1 MANLIRR
8 NQGQEPATTAGA
20 WDPFRLMRDMLRWD
34 PYRELDTVFGQAVE
48 RSFAPTFEVKETK
61 DAYVFRADLPG
72 VKDADLEI
80 SLTGNRLSISGRRE
94 QERHEQGDTF
104 YASERAYGS
113 FTRSFT
119 LPEGIDGDNVSAD
132 LKNGVLTLSVPKKP
146 EVQPRK
152 VTINTTAP
160 AATRAASRRKP
171 ERRERPLR
179 DGARF
184 HRGSPRQVWA
194 AVFLSEAP
202 GDPEPVRRSAE
213 RDGRRVRTAR

>member
-8 NQGQEPATTAGA
+8 NQNQEPAVTAGA

-34 PYRELDTVFGQAVE
+34 PYRELDPVFGAGE
-48 RSFAPTFEVKETK
+48 RAFAPTFEVKETK

-72 VKDADLEI
+72 VKDSDLEI

-113 FTRSFT
+113 FTRAFT
-119 LPEGIDGDNVSAD
+119 LPEGIDGDNVNAD

-152 VTINTTAP
+152 VTINTGGDKGGEKA
-160 AATRAASRRKP
+160 RA
-171 ERRERPLR
+171 
-179 DGARF
+179 
-184 HRGSPRQVWA
+184 
-194 AVFLSEAP
+194 
-202 GDPEPVRRSAE
+202 
-213 RDGRRVRTAR
+213 

>member
-34 PYRELDTVFGQAVE
+34 PYRELDTVFGQPAE

-119 LPEGIDGDNVSAD
+119 LPEGIDGDNVTAD

-152 VTINTTAP
+152 VTINTTGGGDKGGQP
-160 AATRAASRRKP
+160 AKA
-171 ERRERPLR
+171 
-179 DGARF
+179 
-184 HRGSPRQVWA
+184 
-194 AVFLSEAP
+194 
-202 GDPEPVRRSAE
+202 
-213 RDGRRVRTAR
+213 

>member
-1 MANLIRR
+1 MANLIKR
-8 NQGQEPATTAGA
+8 NQGQEPTVAAGA

-34 PYRELDTVFGQAVE
+34 PYRELDSVFGQAAE

-104 YASERAYGS
+104 YASERSYGS

-119 LPEGIDGDNVSAD
+119 LPEGIDGDNVTAD

-152 VTINTTAP
+152 VTINTTGAGGDQGGKP
-160 AATRAASRRKP
+160 AKA
-171 ERRERPLR
+171 
-179 DGARF
+179 
-184 HRGSPRQVWA
+184 
-194 AVFLSEAP
+194 
-202 GDPEPVRRSAE
+202 
-213 RDGRRVRTAR
+213 

>member
-8 NQGQEPATTAGA
+8 NQTQEPAPTGGA

-34 PYRELDTVFGQAVE
+34 PYRELDTGFGAE
-48 RSFAPTFEVKETK
+48 HAFAPTFEVAETK

-72 VKDADLEI
+72 VKDGDLDI
-80 SLTGNRLSISGRRE
+80 SLTGNRLTISGRRE

-113 FTRSFT
+113 FTRAFT

-152 VTINTTAP
+152 VSIN
-160 AATRAASRRKP
+160 AS
-171 ERRERPLR
+171 
-179 DGARF
+179 
-184 HRGSPRQVWA
+184 
-194 AVFLSEAP
+194 
-202 GDPEPVRRSAE
+202 GDKGGGEKAK
-213 RDGRRVRTAR
+213 A

>member
-8 NQGQEPATTAGA
+8 NQGQEPAPTAGA

-34 PYRELDTVFGQAVE
+34 PYRELDSVVFGQGVE

-104 YASERAYGS
+104 YASERTYGS

-119 LPEGIDGDNVSAD
+119 LPEGIDGDNVAAD

-152 VTINTTAP
+152 VTINTSGAGGDKGAQP
-160 AATRAASRRKP
+160 AKA
-171 ERRERPLR
+171 
-179 DGARF
+179 
-184 HRGSPRQVWA
+184 
-194 AVFLSEAP
+194 
-202 GDPEPVRRSAE
+202 
-213 RDGRRVRTAR
+213 

>member
-8 NQGQEPATTAGA
+8 NQSQEPATTGAGA

-34 PYRELDTVFGQAVE
+34 PYRELDSVFGASE
-48 RSFAPTFEVKETK
+48 RAFAPTFEVAETK
-61 DAYVFRADLPG
+61 DAYVFRADVPG
-72 VKDADLEI
+72 VKESDLEI

-104 YASERAYGS
+104 YASERSYGS

-132 LKNGVLTLSVPKKP
+132 LKGGVLTLSVPKKP

-152 VTINTTAP
+152 VTVNT
-160 AATRAASRRKP
+160 
-171 ERRERPLR
+171 
-179 DGARF
+179 G
-184 HRGSPRQVWA
+184 
-194 AVFLSEAP
+194 
-202 GDPEPVRRSAE
+202 GDKGTEKAK
-213 RDGRRVRTAR
+213 A

>member
-8 NQGQEPATTAGA
+8 NQTQEPATTGGNN

-34 PYRELDTVFGQAVE
+34 PYRELDTVFTASE
-48 RSFAPTFEVKETK
+48 RAFAPTFEVAETK

-72 VKDADLEI
+72 VKESDLDI
-80 SLTGNRLSISGRRE
+80 SLTGNRLAISGRRE

-104 YASERAYGS
+104 YASERSYGS
-113 FTRSFT
+113 FTRAFT

-152 VTINTTAP
+152 VSIN
-160 AATRAASRRKP
+160 AS
-171 ERRERPLR
+171 
-179 DGARF
+179 
-184 HRGSPRQVWA
+184 
-194 AVFLSEAP
+194 
-202 GDPEPVRRSAE
+202 GDKGGGEKAK
-213 RDGRRVRTAR
+213 A